1 MKEYHANEKHEPEAA
16 KPPQASLGIARSIV
30 LYFVGCL
37 VLYVLSFGPI
47 CRLTASVLAPDAVGQ
62 GVHVARQAKF
72 PTWGRWAQV
81 VYRPLFAV
89 MGGHAGPFPKEVLF
103 WYVRLWG

>member
-1 MKEYHANEKHEPEAA
+1 MPTRSHEAETAS
-16 KPPQASLGIARSIV
+16 PQRDALGIARSV
-30 LYFVGCL
+30 ALWFVGGL

-47 CRLTASVLAPDAVGQ
+47 CRLSASVVAPDAVGQ
-62 GVHVARQAKF
+62 GVHIARHAEF
-72 PTWGRWAQV
+72 PTWGRWAHV

-89 MGGHAGPFPKEVLF
+89 MGGHAGQFPKEVLF